1 MRLRGQLFAGK
12 SVFTKFGLKIE
23 LDYQADIY
31 DVTIMSRKYYGCD
44 IQSCFIL
51 SSHSIEEIQ
60 KVNVHL

>member
-1 MRLRGQLFAGK
+1 MRLCGQLFASK

-44 IQSCFIL
+44 ILYFIL
-51 SSHSIEEIQ
+51 AQH
-60 KVNVHL
+60 